1 MDELSLEALMAELAQ
16 VQKAPTVTKLSEPN
30 VVEVMQK
37 LVDLGMLDVL
47 FTTNGK
53 EYLTPKQLRY
63 EVEDEILAHGGR
75 VNVTELPPILNVDLP
90 YVERVVEALLKDDP
104 TLQLFQGD
112 VIASY
117 YLDGVAEEINQ
128 TLQSEGRVMLGDLA
142 MQYSLTTDFVR
153 ALVEPRLGT
162 AVQAKLSGSTLY
174 TSSYVARHGARVRGV
189 LSAVLRPASLPQLVR
204 EHGFNENLFHE
215 CLDELQA
222 TGRLP
227 GSVLGKSSYT
237 PAVHAHAQAA
247 SVKSFFEQ
255 NGVIEYAKLGMKEP
269 KAYLRAHYPNGV
281 ELGTVYMKRE
291 LLEAAEAEVEEAC
304 TNRWAVDVRSC
315 FDVELSAEDLAT
327 LLEASTSVAAAL
339 AAGRAIEL
347 GGGLLASAGLMEES
361 PPVRVSASPL
371 SPPPL
376 SPTRRPARSPM
387 GGRQRRHG
395 PRRITPCMRHQQLG
409 RPRAWHAA
417 VRAA

>member
-174 TSSYVARHGARVRGV
+174 TSSHVGQ
-189 LSAVLRPASLPQLVR
+189 SAAWGQ
-204 EHGFNENLFHE
+204 H
-215 CLDELQA
+215 
-222 TGRLP
+222 
-227 GSVLGKSSYT
+227 
-237 PAVHAHAQAA
+237 
-247 SVKSFFEQ
+247 
-255 NGVIEYAKLGMKEP
+255 
-269 KAYLRAHYPNGV
+269 V
-281 ELGTVYMKRE
+281 E
-291 LLEAAEAEVEEAC
+291 
-304 TNRWAVDVRSC
+304 
-315 FDVELSAEDLAT
+315 
-327 LLEASTSVAAAL
+327 
-339 AAGRAIEL
+339 
-347 GGGLLASAGLMEES
+347 
-361 PPVRVSASPL
+361 
-371 SPPPL
+371 
-376 SPTRRPARSPM
+376 
-387 GGRQRRHG
+387 
-395 PRRITPCMRHQQLG
+395 QLG
-409 RPRAWHAA
+409 SWERPLFTRN
-417 VRAA
+417 RRSEPR